1 MAVVDSDAAFA
12 HKLAEV
18 LGGGGEERAK
28 THRATVSRVDADGTV
43 WVRMLGADADTPV
56 SASAV
61 TVQDGD
67 VVAVTIE
74 NGRATLDAN
83 VSSPV
88 TSTAYVEEVRAGL
101 AGDVSAAN
109 QRITHVEGDIV
120 TAIHGVAEL
129 ETLIREYEDGVLVC
143 REGNTIGALVN
154 ADGSFDVVAVTW
166 DEDGVPTAGAKLN
179 NVAATGMEL
188 YDADG
193 NSIAEFSKNKA
204 RIGMVDGQHVEVD
217 SSGLHLL
224 NPDGTHANVVNDEQ
238 TWSEVNVSPASATSF
253 YVPAAAVSTMELVIA
268 GNYVPDP
275 YGDGT
280 YAADRYGH
288 IDYSSRSSVIAPARL
303 FKAQP
308 TAVNVTGRDSEGHE
322 QTVTITVPSFGDG
335 GTSIGAGNGLL
346 RASYERGAD
355 GQSLLHDD
363 LVLSRM
369 DGIYIRRRF
378 GLEYIDDP
386 HGYLTWISD
395 ERTQMALDGTPL
407 PGAVVT
413 LPIMAQSAWNNGLVP
428 AWYADPVDKGY
439 ALLST
444 FSHPLELN
452 YYRCPAVGDLPA
464 ADMLVVNPFYNPSE
478 LYQTNLDTFA
488 DILNRGGA
496 GEDIAS
502 LINFMLYEGD
512 YIGGSYV
519 APLFYALSTSQ
530 IEYVNRA
537 WRWPTLPVSPLDS
550 SGYLVEL
557 VYGEVVINDF
567 LSPWDGDWDRH
578 EGERAVTVRWRA
590 GTLDERLAVKLD
602 AADAI
607 TDYGDLTG
615 KPSIETVTLIGD
627 RSFPDLGIFIDP
639 TADPVEDHPAS
650 DDYALTTL
658 DINALWNAAAI

>member
-12 HKLAEV
+12 RKLAEV

-166 DEDGVPTAGAKLN
+166 DEDGVPTAGEALSSFGEGT
-179 NVAATGMEL
+179 VAF
-188 YDADG
+188 Y
-193 NSIAEFSKNKA
+193 
-204 RIGMVDGQHVEVD
+204 
-217 SSGLHLL
+217 
-224 NPDGTHANVVNDEQ
+224 DGTGSDAENIMARFGAGGAQVGKD
-238 TWSEVNVSPASATSF
+238 SEPHMLLDSNGMT
-253 YVPAAAVSTMELVIA
+253 LL
-268 GNYVPDP
+268 
-275 YGDGT
+275 DGE
-280 YAADRYGH
+280 GE
-288 IDYSSRSSVIAPARL
+288 SSRNV
-303 FKAQP
+303 
-308 TAVNVTGRDSEGHE
+308 TAV
-322 QTVTITVPSFGDG
+322 FGDG
-335 GTSIGAGNGLL
+335 GMRVGHNDSPKLVAGWALRYSNGPDKYIDVDLGTHVSGNTKPAGMSSQVYDFGSEGGYYSRWNTYWEGQLSNYGGTDYYSLAEAVLEAKDAAVEAGDPDPFPNIHLVPLGFAGGLGDHWVYVDVPISEPEPEIFIGVTDGNQTDNWETAERAEEQGDLAAGLKRVEPGDGWPDPRLYDVGNVYGHAVDDDYFGLPAPSGMTRSFFL
-346 RASYERGAD
+346 FVGSGYRGYTLAIFNRYSKYVNPEIELGAD
-355 GQSLLHDD
+355 TTVAGEVTDGTGN
-363 LVLSRM
+363 VLS
-369 DGIYIRRRF
+369 
-378 GLEYIDDP
+378 
-386 HGYLTWISD
+386 H
-395 ERTQMALDGTPL
+395 
-407 PGAVVT
+407 
-413 LPIMAQSAWNNGLVP
+413 
-428 AWYADPVDKGY
+428 
-439 ALLST
+439 
-444 FSHPLELN
+444 
-452 YYRCPAVGDLPA
+452 
-464 ADMLVVNPFYNPSE
+464 
-478 LYQTNLDTFA
+478 
-488 DILNRGGA
+488 
-496 GEDIAS
+496 
-502 LINFMLYEGD
+502 
-512 YIGGSYV
+512 
-519 APLFYALSTSQ
+519 
-530 IEYVNRA
+530 
-537 WRWPTLPVSPLDS
+537 
-550 SGYLVEL
+550 
-557 VYGEVVINDF
+557 
-567 LSPWDGDWDRH
+567 
-578 EGERAVTVRWRA
+578 
-590 GTLDERLAVKLD
+590 KLD